1 MSETLKLSQSLRVA
15 SATPEWRIELPLPQE
30 RSVSPFNRIKSP
42 FRPDPTNVDPSA
54 HALPLVQKLCNKLHA
69 EGISYCHWKSNWK
82 LDRWL
87 AGEGDLDI
95 LVSDG
100 DGERF
105 TFAAIGLGF
114 VQAYNPG
121 HDESPEIVHF
131 YGWDK
136 ESEKFVHLHVY
147 RRLLVGHDLTNN
159 YHLPIEHIL
168 LSSASGNGLMP
179 VPQAELELIVFVV
192 RKVLG
197 SWNVETVIRKASG
210 RSSDAAKVAAELDF
224 LEANTDRARVH
235 ELLTR
240 VFPEVHVSLFER
252 CLECLRLDSVASK
265 RTQARRDLEIALAE
279 HARRGRHT
287 DRAVKVW
294 RLGTRLFA
302 ERILRRSRSKHSING
317 GVLIAFV
324 GGDGSG
330 KTTAVKAVK
339 KWIGEVFEVKAF
351 HFGKP
356 RRSATTMVLVIALR
370 TRTLVNNLLRKQF
383 SLKPEL
389 PEMSRPGY
397 LRMLRWVCAAHDR
410 HRVYVKARRFTRL
423 GGIAICDRFVLPQI
437 QLMDGPNIAHA
448 MVGEK
453 TNWLHKTL
461 ANAESKPYEKIKQ
474 PDLLLVL
481 RVNPEIAVQ
490 RKTDEREQHV
500 RPRSQEIW
508 ETDWTGTSARV
519 VDAGQS
525 PAEVLNE
532 LRAQVWRRI

>member
-1 MSETLKLSQSLRVA
+1 M
-15 SATPEWRIELPLPQE
+15 PLTQGAE
-30 RSVSPFNRIKSP
+30 AHSGSPFNRIGSP
-42 FRPDPTNVDPSA
+42 FRLDPTNLNHA
-54 HALPLVQKLCNKLHA
+54 EHALPLVQKLCNKLRA

-82 LDRWL
+82 LNRWL
-87 AGEGDLDI
+87 AGAGDLDI
-95 LVSDG
+95 LVAEE

-105 TFAAIGLGF
+105 SFAAIGLGF

-121 HDESPEIVHF
+121 HDEGPKIVHF
-131 YGWDK
+131 YGWDH
-136 ESEKFVHLHVY
+136 EAEKFVHLHVY

-159 YHLPIEHIL
+159 YHLPIEHML
-168 LSSASGNGLMP
+168 LASANATGLIP
-179 VPQAELELIVFVV
+179 IPPAELELIVFVV

-197 SWNVETVIRKASG
+197 SWNAETIIRKASG
-210 RSSDAAKVAAELDF
+210 RSSDAEKIAAELDF
-224 LEANTDRARVH
+224 LESNTNRARVH
-235 ELLTR
+235 ELLPR
-240 VFPEVHVSLFER
+240 VFPQVNVELFER
-252 CLECLRLDSVASK
+252 CLESLRLNSLAKSLK
-265 RTQARRDLEIALAE
+265 RARRDLEIALAA

-287 DRAVKVW
+287 DSALKVQ
-294 RLGTRLFA
+294 RLATNLFT
-302 ERILRRSRSKHSING
+302 ERVLRRSRRKHSING

-330 KTTAVKAVK
+330 KTTAVKAIK
-339 KWIGEVFEVKAF
+339 KWLGEVFEVKAF

-356 RRSATTMVLVIALR
+356 RRSAITIAFVIALR
-370 TRTLVNNLLRKQF
+370 TRALAKGLWRKQF
-383 SLKPEL
+383 SLKPEQ
-389 PEMSRPGY
+389 PELWQPGY
-397 LRMLRWVCAAHDR
+397 LRMFRWVCAAHDR
-410 HRVYVKARRFTRL
+410 HRVYVKARRFTRS
-423 GGIAICDRFVLPQI
+423 GGIAITDRYVLPQI

-448 MVGEK
+448 VGEK
-453 TNWLHKTL
+453 TNWLVKAL
-461 ANAESKPYEKIKQ
+461 QKAESKPYEKIKQ

-508 ETDWTGTSARV
+508 ETDWTGTPARV